1 MLRNKFWV
9 MKSEKFRKII
19 VDLGKSSVVYWL
31 LKSVPAAFVSL
42 RGELLGAHNCQL
54 RTC

>member
-42 RGELLGAHNCQL
+42 AGRN
-54 RTC
+54 